1 MRNHGIG
8 HHWEGLFPT
17 RDLDDMGQPQLSS
30 ELSDLM
36 ELGGLERL
44 DPEEEKDNLATLLL
58 RKEQQ

>member
-1 MRNHGIG
+1 
-8 HHWEGLFPT
+8 
-17 RDLDDMGQPQLSS
+17 MGQPQLSS